1 MVQQKYLLGFLLLL
15 VSSCATFKKVQIIQD
30 AVSKSDTTKRQFVA
44 EIKKVDSLA
53 IVKNILSKIAIAKLD
68 YKTMNARIK
77 VEYESAKNADSYI
90 ANVSMIKDSQIYI
103 TIRGAMGVIGIKA
116 FIKKDSVVLL
126 YPLNK
131 TKSVERRPI
140 SYLQEV
146 VKIPFTFSTLQDLI
160 LGNPIFMDSTSILS
174 FKSNDNQFQVS
185 LMGRLFKNLVILNN
199 DNSKV
204 LHLKLDDVDLNQHR
218 TCDIAFNDHINV
230 GQYQFPLK
238 RAISI
243 VAQQK
248 LDIQMEV
255 KEFTFNEP
263 VKYTFAIP
271 KTGTPKTVKRK

>member
-1 MVQQKYLLGFLLLL
+1 MVQQKYLFVFLLLL
-15 VSSCATFKKVQIIQD
+15 ASSCATFKKVQIIQD

-160 LGNPIFMDSTSILS
+160 LGNPIFMDSTNILS
-174 FKSNDNQFQVS
+174 YKSNNNQFQVS

-204 LHLKLDDVDLNQHR
+204 LHLKLDDVDINQHR
-218 TCDIAFNDHINV
+218 TCDITFNDHVNV
-230 GQYQFPLK
+230 GPYQFPLK

-248 LDIQMEV
+248 LDIQLEV

-271 KTGTPKTVKRK
+271 KAGIPKTGKRK

>member
-1 MVQQKYLLGFLLLL
+1 MVQQKYLFVFLLLL
-15 VSSCATFKKVQIIQD
+15 ASSCATFKKVQIIQD

-160 LGNPIFMDSTSILS
+160 LGNPIFMDSTNILS
-174 FKSNDNQFQVS
+174 YKSNNNQFQVS

-204 LHLKLDDVDLNQHR
+204 LHLKLDDVDINQHR
-218 TCDIAFNDHINV
+218 TCDITFNDHVNV
-230 GQYQFPLK
+230 GPYQFPLK

-271 KTGTPKTVKRK
+271 KAGIPKTGKRK

>member
-15 VSSCATFKKVQIIQD
+15 ASSCATFKKVQIIQD

-77 VEYESAKNADSYI
+77 VEYESPKNADSYI

-131 TKSVERRPI
+131 
-140 SYLQEV
+140 Q
-146 VKIPFTFSTLQDLI
+146 
-160 LGNPIFMDSTSILS
+160 
-174 FKSNDNQFQVS
+174 
-185 LMGRLFKNLVILNN
+185 
-199 DNSKV
+199 KV
-204 LHLKLDDVDLNQHR
+204 
-218 TCDIAFNDHINV
+218 
-230 GQYQFPLK
+230 
-238 RAISI
+238 
-243 VAQQK
+243 
-248 LDIQMEV
+248 
-255 KEFTFNEP
+255 
-263 VKYTFAIP
+263 
-271 KTGTPKTVKRK
+271 

>member
-1 MVQQKYLLGFLLLL
+1 M
-15 VSSCATFKKVQIIQD
+15 QIIQD

-77 VEYESAKNADSYI
+77 LEYESAKNADSYI

-160 LGNPIFMDSTSILS
+160 LGNPIFMDSTNILS
-174 FKSNDNQFQVS
+174 YKSNNNQFQVS

-204 LHLKLDDVDLNQHR
+204 LHLKLDDVDINQHR
-218 TCDIAFNDHINV
+218 TCDITFNDHVNV
-230 GQYQFPLK
+230 GPYQFPLK

-271 KTGTPKTVKRK
+271 KAGIPKTGKRK

>member
-1 MVQQKYLLGFLLLL
+1 MVQQKYLFGFLLLL
-15 VSSCATFKKVQIIQD
+15 ATSCATFKKVQIIQD

-146 VKIPFTFSTLQDLI
+146 VKIPFTFNTLQDLI
-160 LGNPIFMDSTSILS
+160 LGNPIFMDSTNILS
-174 FKSNDNQFQVS
+174 YKSNNNQFQVS
-185 LMGRLFKNLVILNN
+185 LMGRVL
-199 DNSKV
+199 KV
-204 LHLKLDDVDLNQHR
+204 KG
-218 TCDIAFNDHINV
+218 I
-230 GQYQFPLK
+230 
-238 RAISI
+238 
-243 VAQQK
+243 
-248 LDIQMEV
+248 
-255 KEFTFNEP
+255 FT
-263 VKYTFAIP
+263 TSC
-271 KTGTPKTVKRK
+271 R

>member
-1 MVQQKYLLGFLLLL
+1 MVQQKYLFGFLLLL
-15 VSSCATFKKVQIIQD
+15 ASSCATFKKVQIIQD

-160 LGNPIFMDSTSILS
+160 LGNPIFMDSTNILS
-174 FKSNDNQFQVS
+174 YKSNNNQFQVS

-204 LHLKLDDVDLNQHR
+204 LHLKLDDVDINQHR
-218 TCDIAFNDHINV
+218 TCDITFNDHVNV

-271 KTGTPKTVKRK
+271 KAGIPKTGKRK

>member
-1 MVQQKYLLGFLLLL
+1 MVQQKYLFGFLLLL
-15 VSSCATFKKVQIIQD
+15 ASSCATFKKVQIIQD
-30 AVSKSDTTKRQFVA
+30 AASKSDTTKSQIVA

-53 IVKNILSKIAIAKLD
+53 IVKNILSKIAVAKLD

-90 ANVSMIKDSQIYI
+90 ANLSMIKDSQIYI

-131 TKSVERRPI
+131 TKSIERRPI
-140 SYLQEV
+140 SYLQELL
-146 VKIPFTFSTLQDLI
+146 KIPFTFSTLQDLI

-174 FKSNDNQFQVS
+174 YKSNDNQFKVS
-185 LMGRLFKNLVILNN
+185 LIGRLFKNLVILNN

-204 LHLKLDDVDLNQHR
+204 LHLKLDDVDVNQHR
-218 TCDIAFNDHINV
+218 TCDITYDDHVIV

-238 RAISI
+238 RTISI

-248 LDIQMEV
+248 LDIHLEV

-271 KTGTPKTVKRK
+271 KPGVPKMGKRK

>member
-1 MVQQKYLLGFLLLL
+1 MVQQKYLFGFLLLL
-15 VSSCATFKKVQIIQD
+15 ASSCATFKKVQIIQD
-30 AVSKSDTTKRQFVA
+30 AASKSDTTKSQIVA

-53 IVKNILSKIAIAKLD
+53 IVKNILSKIAVAKLD

-131 TKSVERRPI
+131 TKNIERRPI
-140 SYLQEV
+140 SYLQELL
-146 VKIPFTFSTLQDLI
+146 KIPFTFSTLQDLI

-174 FKSNDNQFQVS
+174 YKSNDNQFKVS
-185 LMGRLFKNLVILNN
+185 LIGRLFKNLVILNN

-204 LHLKLDDVDLNQHR
+204 LHLKLDDVDVNQHR
-218 TCDIAFNDHINV
+218 TCDITYDDHVIV

-238 RAISI
+238 RTISI

-248 LDIQMEV
+248 LDIQLEV

-271 KTGTPKTVKRK
+271 KTGVPKMGKRK